1 MNIIKYIYIPVYSPS
16 FGRTFVNTSIEYK
29 FYFYNFI
36 SFIFTNKK
44 TTDIIK
50 NFMKKEKEFI

>member
-29 FYFYNFI
+29 FYFY
-36 SFIFTNKK
+36 IFTNKK

-50 NFMKKEKEFI
+50 NFMKKKKEFI